1 MKNEKHLMTKM
12 MMNDCEEIKQAQKI
26 ILECDAVLITTG
38 TAIASTRRMSER
50 CKAIIPPSIL

>member
-38 TAIASTRRMSER
+38 AGIGRVNAILGTTG
-50 CKAIIPPSIL
+50 C